1 MKVTKAQRGR
11 GEAWRGSE
19 EALSFEKALVYCCR
33 ACIYFMPPQTV
44 AKGRAGSVA
53 VIKEVGREC
62 ALRHREL
69 LCSDTHS
76 PREPLEE
83 LAMPRFSHAQTGLL
97 TIDTCPVQANFF
109 SDKHLSPQKLNDSRT
124 KVVFLLTLTCTFSIF
139 LFFFFYTSLILSL
152 VGLGDPSDFGPANR
166 GSAFPVSGLP
176 VREGPPSCH
185 PVAHRWRTQTS
196 QLRHQSSH
204 TYARKIH
211 INVRVFLNFFFF
223 FLSPTWSR

>member
-1 MKVTKAQRGR
+1 M
-11 GEAWRGSE
+11 
-19 EALSFEKALVYCCR
+19 
-33 ACIYFMPPQTV
+33 
-44 AKGRAGSVA
+44 
-53 VIKEVGREC
+53 
-62 ALRHREL
+62 
-69 LCSDTHS
+69 
-76 PREPLEE
+76 
-83 LAMPRFSHAQTGLL
+83 
-97 TIDTCPVQANFF
+97 
-109 SDKHLSPQKLNDSRT
+109 
-124 KVVFLLTLTCTFSIF
+124 FLLTLTCTFSIF
-139 LFFFFYTSLILSL
+139 FFLFFFYTSLILSL

-223 FLSPTWSR
+223 FPFTHLEPVGVFIVAVDVSSSYLPCHDCNFSCL